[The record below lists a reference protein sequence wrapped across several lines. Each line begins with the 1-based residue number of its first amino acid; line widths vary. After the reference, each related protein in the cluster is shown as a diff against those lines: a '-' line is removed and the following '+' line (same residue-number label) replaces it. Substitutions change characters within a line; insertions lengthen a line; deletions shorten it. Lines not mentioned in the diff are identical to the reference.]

1 MSELRGARASNAGDD
16 YHELWVA
23 RQAIQLL
30 GNEEDLQAIAVEGVG
45 RDAADGQRSDTW
57 DGVDCTLCFGG
68 TTVSDATRV
77 EIVQVKYSTAAP
89 REKWT
94 IARLVHGGRSS
105 SILSKLAKAWKEV
118 IKNRPIGF
126 CTVTLVSNQ
135 PLQAEVESAMRRIS
149 TSAIVA
155 PTHAPTATAPP
166 EKRLSYA
173 MNLEAEDLRNFALS
187 FSFKC
192 GEGSRLALEEQV
204 LRSIGAWTDRD
215 VRHVVADI
223 QDFVHRKMMPESAD
237 EPITRESVLLR
248 LGVSDESAIFPCRS
262 EIGLVEDPVH
272 RATVSQAVQ
281 TIQSNQYVCLHGEA
295 GVGKTTALQEIEA
308 DLPDGSIMIIYD
320 CYGAGRYLD
329 PSAFRHRTKDAFLQ
343 MTNELAVRL
352 KLPLCLVPR
361 PETDYPRQ
369 FMHRLR
375 RTADA
380 LNSCHAKSL
389 IVVAIDAADN
399 AISASEQMQPPEPAF
414 VHDFVR
420 FESLPDNVR
429 FVLTARTGRLR
440 SLQLPTNYLEI
451 AIQPFDQSETNE
463 FVTRR
468 WSAADSFWIEDFH
481 DLSSGIPRVQADV
494 FAAAG
499 ERPQDALDRLMPN
512 GKSLQD
518 IFAGRFR
525 EAMRK
530 SGAKSALPRF
540 CAALVALPR
549 PVPLRTLASVLDEPE
564 SQVLDVCRDLAPG
577 IRCHDH
583 SISFANEDLEHFVRE
598 AGANELTDMRNDVA
612 QWMLRSRER
621 DRYAASNV
629 AGALLEAGLRAKL
642 LDLVDT
648 EPSPPASVL
657 PDPVLRREAELQRL
671 RLAVMVCREA
681 EDVPR
686 ALRFVLVGAESIET
700 EAALRD
706 LLVKSPDLAVR
717 FAEDGVRRIV
727 LSDPS
732 CIEDQ
737 GAFLFHKLAVDGSA
751 GDAISVRHGQRKL
764 DAWFRERA
772 RHYEDDKGLHHGW
785 EIGLAEVSSSVEA
798 TLKLHGPGAAVR
810 RLRAWSPR
818 RIEVSV
824 GLSLPWQLIAEGRG
838 AQLEVL
844 ASDYLRAAE
853 SLFILVPLALSG
865 RSIDTK
871 RVADGLRQLLRRR
884 LSYDQLADDFGGR
897 LLLSGRI
904 FELVLTATEVLAAK
918 NAEMDVVDEALAAIL
933 GCGLSQIEKHSAH
946 QVSKLDLLLRAY
958 TLREVL
964 RGRSPA
970 VKGMFVRRQNTDSVD
985 ITFGSDDSDDRAV
998 ARVAEAVI
1006 GTYTAV
1012 AAALVDISKATE
1024 LEEKVAPLSKQKW
1037 TLTHYRSIG
1046 IKGHVG
1052 AHIGAL
1058 LVTGYDPKAV
1068 WRLALQVHDDWQD
1081 GWQAPNEAFV
1091 RRFRLWPALRGPIID
1106 RIAAT
1111 ARKTR
1116 RARMASREKTHLL
1129 SGYARALLP
1138 ISEPDARAI
1147 FNMAVDVVGELD
1159 SEVMEQI
1166 RLFDGLVQLCGNESL
1181 SSFPSSTAVQLG
1193 EVVADAAV
1201 RLEGHDFPWDAAVRA
1216 LARLD
1221 MPLALAKVACWH
1233 DEDVAQNWETL
1244 PAVLRVGMLEGTM
1257 RPEQAAALSLFLDR
1271 DRRDVVAEMLRR
1283 AASDSSL
1290 AEEAAYDVL
1299 VRDYGAPKDVLELVG
1314 REQRGR
1320 WIDALRRQERFQAM
1334 LPAKIEPDVPRGGHA
1349 EANSRRSIDRAWKQ
1363 DELTDAEK
1371 FTQAVE
1377 ELLDEDA
1384 WGRPFVSDVLE
1395 SVRAQVLPSSRV
1407 GHLDALAELGRQL
1420 AIGGEVANAILRS
1433 IRAWSASPSVSEWCR
1448 TMLPQVIVSRFTEFT
1463 NYLPY
1468 EDRFSEALELTE
1480 LSKDDR
1486 NDLIL
1491 RGLEGTVD
1499 GLGVPAVFALVSM
1512 AARNLAEAD
1521 TAKLVAWYAGR
1532 LADRGPTEHR
1542 HEVVALEGHPS
1553 CVDEAVARFL
1563 FAYLGDCDLRI
1574 RWRAAHAVRRLA
1586 RTGDL
1591 NTLHALASEYYR
1603 RDEPVFQAHGCTFY
1617 WLAARLWF
1625 GIAFDG
1631 MANECPDI
1639 ASAVA
1644 GALLRDVALDDSF
1657 PHVLLRSFARDAC
1670 EKLAK
1675 LELLPLSDEELLRL
1689 ASVDESTLPSRRSAA
1704 GDAPL
1709 GHSSPSYREDRR
1721 FQFDWIDTVR
1731 YWYEPKLQLF
1741 SNLDRDE
1748 FLDEVERWIFDVWD
1762 YGDDVNESESRERLL
1777 SARDWTLTYNEHGS
1791 LPTLERLDHHLEWHA
1806 MWCAL
1811 GSFLISTPL
1820 VDAEDTVRDL
1830 NSEMSWSKLIS
1841 PPIWSAKMLIAR
1853 FAGPEAGDPASTHAA
1868 GAALHGGTHH
1878 AGGGN
1883 HRMAAADVATPA
1895 PLEQS
1900 HRQPDVECLHMWLH
1914 GVKEDVHR
1922 GALFPEDFSDY
1933 VVVSGLSSRRMS
1945 DRIES
1950 IRISSALGTGATAG
1964 ALLRALATMCDSWDY
1979 KVPTESEPRAEIDQP
1994 PYQFLGWLREHH
2006 NDSSCGIDGKDPF
2019 RVYGLGVCS
2028 RPGRGVMESCRLQED
2043 AGDGFRWISD
2053 QISTPMFLY
2062 HAWGRPDEEEE
2073 ENRRPLVVAG
2083 YRLLAHKEQLQ
2094 QFLGTEEKDLIVE
2107 VEVSRRDRPYDN
2119 KEGRTKVVQLY
2130 RLGAGGNLEVA
2141 ERCLGAWAG
2150 DSQRA

>member
-1 MSELRGARASNAGDD
+1 MVNDLRGARASNAGDD
-16 YHELWVA
+16 YHELWVT
-23 RQAIQLL
+23 RQAIRLL
-30 GNEEDLQAIAVEGVG
+30 GSEEDLQAIAVEGVDG
-45 RDAADGQRSDTW
+45 RDAGDKPADTW
-57 DGVDCTLCFGG
+57 DGVDCTLYFGG
-68 TTVSDATRV
+68 TGASDATRV

-89 REKWT
+89 QKKWT
-94 IARLVHGGRSS
+94 TSRLVQGGKRR
-105 SILSKLAKAWKEV
+105 SILSKLAEAWKEV
-118 IKNRPIGF
+118 TESRPIGF
-126 CTVTLVSNQ
+126 STTTTFVSNQ
-135 PLQAEVESAMRRIS
+135 PVQPEVEKAMGRIS
-149 TSAIVA
+149 TSANIVPA
-155 PTHAPTATAPP
+155 RAPTAKAPS
-166 EKRLSYA
+166 EERLA
-173 MNLEAEDLRNFALS
+173 DATKLGAEELRNFASS
-187 FSFKC
+187 FSFQC
-192 GEGSRLALEEQV
+192 GSGSRVALEEQV
-204 LRSIGAWTDRD
+204 LRSIGEWTDRD
-215 VRHVVADI
+215 VRQVVTDI
-223 QDFVHRKMMPESAD
+223 QDFVRRKMMPESARD
-237 EPITRESVLLR
+237 PITRESVLVH
-248 LGVSDESAIFPCRS
+248 LGVSEESALFPCPS
-262 EIGLVEDPVH
+262 EIGAIENPVR
-272 RATVSQAVQ
+272 RATVGEAVEM
-281 TIQSNQYVCLHGEA
+281 IQSNQYICLHGEA

-308 DLPDGSIMIIYD
+308 GLPDGSIMLKYD

-329 PSAFRHRTKDAFLQ
+329 PGALRYRSRDAFLQ

-352 KLPLCLVPR
+352 KLPLFLLPR

-369 FMHRLR
+369 FMLRLR
-375 RTADA
+375 RAA
-380 LNSCHAKSL
+380 AMLSSYNAESL
-389 IVVAIDAADN
+389 IVIAIDAADN
-399 AISASEQMQPPEPAF
+399 AIVASKERQPAEAAF
-414 VHDFVR
+414 VHDFVQLM
-420 FESLPDNVR
+420 ELPANVR
-429 FVLTARTGRLR
+429 FVISMRTGRRGSVELPAR
-440 SLQLPTNYLEI
+440 YRQFRIPPFSLQ
-451 AIQPFDQSETNE
+451 ETGE
-463 FVTRR
+463 YSRR
-468 WSAADSFWIEDFH
+468 AWAATPPWVEDFH
-481 DLSSGIPRVQADV
+481 DLSSGVPRVQAEA
-494 FAAAG
+494 FRAARDTPIA
-499 ERPQDALDRLMPN
+499 AIDRLMPN
-512 GKSLQD
+512 GRSLGD
-518 IFAGRFR
+518 IFRERFDEARAKGGTKGSLSRICAG
-525 EAMRK
+525 
-530 SGAKSALPRF
+530 LI
-540 CAALVALPR
+540 ALPR
-549 PVPLRTLASVLDEPE
+549 PVPVTALASVLEESEPE
-564 SQVLDVCRDLAPG
+564 VLDVCRDLAPS
-577 IRCHDH
+577 IRYKDGL
-583 SISFANEDLEHFVRE
+583 ISFADEDLEYFIRD
-598 AGANELTDMRNDVA
+598 AGENDLPDICNRVA
-612 QWMLRSRER
+612 CWMLRSK
-621 DRYAASNV
+621 DQDPYAAANV
-629 AGALLEAGLRAKL
+629 AGALLVADRRSEL
-642 LDLVDT
+642 LHLADT
-648 EPSPPASVL
+648 EPSPPANVL
-657 PDPVLRREAELQRL
+657 RDPVLRREAELQRL
-671 RLAVMVCREA
+671 RLAIRVCREA
-681 EDVPR
+681 EDVPQ
-686 ALRFVLVGAESIET
+686 ALRFVLKGAESIQT

-706 LLVKSPDLAVR
+706 LLVESPDLAVR
-717 FAEDGVRRIV
+717 FAEPGVRRIV
-727 LSDPS
+727 LSDPG
-732 CIEDQ
+732 CVEDH
-737 GAFLFHKLAVDGSA
+737 GAFLFHRLAADASA
-751 GDAISVRHGQRKL
+751 GDAISERHGRRKL
-764 DAWFRERA
+764 TAWLEA
-772 RHYEDDKGLHHGW
+772 RDQQREDDVGSHHGW
-785 EIGLAEVSSSVEA
+785 KIRTAEISSMVEA
-798 TLKLHGPGAAVR
+798 ALKLRGAGAA
-810 RLRAWSPR
+810 LESLAAWSPR
-818 RIEVSV
+818 RIKVQV
-824 GLSLPWQLIAEGRG
+824 GLSLPWQLIAEG
-838 AQLEVL
+838 ATDELEKL
-844 ASDYLRAAE
+844 ASEYLSPIEA
-853 SLFILVPLALSG
+853 LFILVPLALSG
-865 RSIDTK
+865 RPIATK

-884 LSYDQLADDFGGR
+884 LSCDQLADDFGRG
-897 LLLSGRI
+897 LSLSGRI

-918 NAEMDVVDEALAAIL
+918 SAEMDVVDEALAAIL
-933 GCGLSQIEKHSAH
+933 GCGLSQIEKHSVH

-964 RGRSPA
+964 QGRSPT
-970 VKGMFVRRQNTDSVD
+970 VKDMFVRRQNTDSVD
-985 ITFGSDDSDDRAV
+985 IV
-998 ARVAEAVI
+998 ALLAEAVI

-1012 AAALVDISKATE
+1012 AAALVDMSKATE
-1024 LEEKVAPLSKQKW
+1024 LEEKVAPLSEQKW

-1046 IKGHVG
+1046 IKRHVG

-1091 RRFRLWPALRGPIID
+1091 RRFRLWPVLRGPIID

-1129 SGYARALLP
+1129 SVYARALLP

-1181 SSFPSSTAVQLG
+1181 SSFPSSTAAQLG

-1221 MPLALAKVACWH
+1221 VPLALAKVARWH

-1244 PAVLRVGMLEGTM
+1244 PAVLRIGMLEGTM

-1271 DRRDVVAEMLRR
+1271 DRMDVVAEMLRR

-1290 AEEAAYDVL
+1290 AEEVAYDVL
-1299 VRDYGAPKDVLELVG
+1299 VRDYSTPKDVLELVG

-1420 AIGGEVANAILRS
+1420 AIGGEIAIAILRS

-1448 TMLPQVIVSRFTEFT
+1448 TTLPEVIVRRFTEFT

-1499 GLGVPAVFALVSM
+1499 SLGVPAVFALVSM

-1532 LADRGPTEHR
+1532 LVDRVPTEHR

-1603 RDEPVFQAHGCTFY
+1603 RDESVFRADGCTFY

-1644 GALLRDVALDDSF
+1644 GRLLRDVALDDSF

-1689 ASVDESTLPSRRSAA
+1689 ASVDESTLPSRRRTA

-1709 GHSSPSYREDRR
+1709 GQSSPSYREDRR
-1721 FQFDWIDTVR
+1721 FQFNWMDTVP
-1731 YWYEPKLQLF
+1731 YWYEPMLRMF
-1741 SNLDRDE
+1741 SNLDGDE
-1748 FLDEVERWIFDVWD
+1748 FLDEVERWIFDMWHHD
-1762 YGDDVNESESRERLL
+1762 DDVGKSEKRGRLQSEHNWAL
-1777 SARDWTLTYNEHGS
+1777 SDNGHGAM
-1791 LPTLERLDHHLEWHA
+1791 PTLERLDNHLEWHA

-1811 GSFLISTPL
+1811 GTFLTRKPL
-1820 VDAEDTVRDL
+1820 IDVEDTTDNL
-1830 NSEMSWSKLIS
+1830 SSEMSWNKLIS
-1841 PPIWSAKMLIAR
+1841 PPMWAADA
-1853 FAGPEAGDPASTHAA
+1853 AGP
-1868 GAALHGGTHH
+1868 
-1878 AGGGN
+1878 
-1883 HRMAAADVATPA
+1883 V
-1895 PLEQS
+1895 PLEQ
-1900 HRQPDVECLHMWLH
+1900 RYWQPDVECLNVWLD
-1914 GVKEDVHR
+1914 GVEENIHR
-1922 GALFPEDFSDY
+1922 GALFPTDFSDY
-1933 VVVSGLSSRRMS
+1933 VVVDGSSSRRMS

-1950 IRISSALGTGATAG
+1950 IRISSALVTPATVG
-1964 ALLRALATMCDSWDY
+1964 ALLRALATMSDSWDY
-1979 KVPTESEPRAEIDQP
+1979 KIPTEGEQNAEIDKP
-1994 PYQFLGWLREHH
+1994 PYQLLGWLREHYR
-2006 NDSSCGIDGKDPF
+2006 DSSCGIDGKDPF
-2019 RVYGLGVCS
+2019 RAYGLGVCS
-2028 RPGRGVMESCRLQED
+2028 RPGERVIESCRLQGD
-2043 AGDGFRWISD
+2043 AMDGFRWVSD
-2053 QISTPMFLY
+2053 QIDTPMFLY
-2062 HAWGRPDEEEE
+2062 RAWGRPDEEEDD
-2073 ENRRPLVVAG
+2073 NHRSLVVAG

-2094 QFLGTEEKDLIVE
+2094 RFLLGEEKDLIVK
-2107 VEVSRRDRPYDN
+2107 VEVSRRDRERRRYGE
-2119 KEGRTKVVQLY
+2119 EGRRTSVVQLY
-2130 RLGAGGNLEVA
+2130 RLGAGGCLEVA
-2141 ERCLGAWAG
+2141 EGCLGTWTD
-2150 DSQRA
+2150 DSPRA

>member
-1 MSELRGARASNAGDD
+1 MNDLRGARASNAGDD

-45 RDAADGQRSDTW
+45 RDAADGRRSDTW
-57 DGVDCTLCFGG
+57 DGVDCTLFFGG

-94 IARLVHGGRSS
+94 ISRLVHGGRSG

-135 PLQAEVESAMRRIS
+135 PVEAEVESAMRRIS

-155 PTHAPTATAPP
+155 PTRAPTATAPS

-173 MNLEAEDLRNFALS
+173 MNLEAADLRNFALS
-187 FSFKC
+187 FSFRC

-215 VRHVVADI
+215 VRHVVTDI

-237 EPITRESVLLR
+237 ERITRESVLLR
-248 LGVSDESAIFPCRS
+248 LGVSEESAIFPCRS
-262 EIGLVEDPVH
+262 EIGPVEDPVH

-281 TIQSNQYVCLHGEA
+281 TIQSNQYVCLHGVA
-295 GVGKTTALQEIEA
+295 GVGKTTALQEIA
-308 DLPDGSIMIIYD
+308 AGLPDGSIMIKYD

-329 PSAFRHRTKDAFLQ
+329 PSALRHRTKDALLQ

-375 RTADA
+375 GAADA
-380 LNSCHAKSL
+380 LSSRHAQSL
-389 IVVAIDAADN
+389 IVIAIDAADN
-399 AISASEQMQPPEPAF
+399 AISASEQRQPPESAF

-463 FVTRR
+463 FVKRR
-468 WSAADSFWIEDFH
+468 WSAADSRWIEDFH

-499 ERPQDALDRLMPN
+499 ERPQDALERLMPN

-530 SGAKSALPRF
+530 GGAKSGLSRF

-564 SQVLDVCRDLAPG
+564 SQVLDLCRDLAPG

-583 SISFANEDLEHFVRE
+583 SISFANEDLEQFVRE
-598 AGANELTDMRNDVA
+598 AGANELADIRNDVA
-612 QWMLRSRER
+612 QWMLRSREK
-621 DRYAASNV
+621 DRYAALNV
-629 AGALLEAGLRAKL
+629 AGALLEAGLRAEL
-642 LDLVDT
+642 LDLVDA
-648 EPSPPASVL
+648 EPSLPASVL

-681 EDVPR
+681 EDVPQ

-706 LLVKSPDLAVR
+706 LLVESPDLAVR

-751 GDAISVRHGQRKL
+751 GDAISVRRGQRKL
-764 DAWFRERA
+764 AAWFGERD
-772 RHYEDDKGLHHGW
+772 RHYEDDKDLHHGW
-785 EIGLAEVSSSVEA
+785 EVGLAEVSSSVEA
-798 TLKLHGPGAAVR
+798 ALKLHGLGAAVK

-818 RIEVSV
+818 RIEVAV

-844 ASDYLRAAE
+844 ASDYFRAAE

-884 LSYDQLADDFGGR
+884 LSCDQLADDVGR
-897 LLLSGRI
+897 GLLLSGRI

-933 GCGLSQIEKHSAH
+933 GCGLSQIEEHSAH

-964 RGRSPA
+964 QGRSPT
-970 VKGMFVRRQNTDSVD
+970 VEGMFVRRQSTDSVD
-985 ITFGSDDSDDRAV
+985 ITVGSDDRVV

-1006 GTYTAV
+1006 RTYTAV
-1012 AAALVDISKATE
+1012 ATALVDMSKTTE
-1024 LEEKVAPLSKQKW
+1024 LEEKVAPLFESNW
-1037 TLTHYRSIG
+1037 TLAPYGSMG
-1046 IKGHVG
+1046 IKGYIG

-1111 ARKTR
+1111 ARKAR

-1129 SGYARALLP
+1129 SGYARDLLP
-1138 ISEPDARAI
+1138 ISEPDAKAI

-1159 SEVMEQI
+1159 SEVMGQI

-1181 SSFPSSTAVQLG
+1181 SSFPSSTAAQLG
-1193 EVVADAAV
+1193 EVVADAAT

-1221 MPLALAKVACWH
+1221 MPLALAKVARWH

-1244 PAVLRVGMLEGTM
+1244 PAALRVGMLEGTM

-1271 DRRDVVAEMLRR
+1271 DRMDVVAEMLRR

-1290 AEEAAYDVL
+1290 AEEVAYDVL
-1299 VRDYGAPKDVLELVG
+1299 VRDYSAPKDVLEIVG
-1314 REQRGR
+1314 QEQRGR

-1334 LPAKIEPDVPRGGHA
+1334 LPAKIEPDVPRGGHV
-1349 EANSRRSIDRAWKQ
+1349 EASSRRSIDRAWKQ

-1420 AIGGEVANAILRS
+1420 AIGGEIASAILRS

-1448 TMLPQVIVSRFTEFT
+1448 TTLPQVIVSRFTEFT

-1468 EDRFSEALELTE
+1468 EDWFSEALELTE

-1491 RGLEGTVD
+1491 RGLEGAVD
-1499 GLGVPAVFALVSM
+1499 SLGAPAVFALVSM

-1532 LADRGPTEHR
+1532 LADRVPTEHR
-1542 HEVVALEGHPS
+1542 HEVVAPEGHPS

-1591 NTLHALASEYYR
+1591 NTLHALASEYCR
-1603 RDEPVFQAHGCTFY
+1603 RDESVFRADGCTFY

-1644 GALLRDVALDDSF
+1644 GRLLRDVALDDSF

-1689 ASVDESTLPSRRSAA
+1689 ASVDESTLPSRRRTA

-1721 FQFDWIDTVR
+1721 FQFDWVDTVR

-1748 FLDEVERWIFDVWD
+1748 FLDEVERWIFGVWA
-1762 YGDDVNESESRERLL
+1762 YGDDVNESESRERLQ
-1777 SARDWTLTYNEHGS
+1777 SARDWALTYNEHGS
-1791 LPTLERLDHHLEWHA
+1791 LPTLERLDRHLEWHA

-1820 VDAEDTVRDL
+1820 VDAEDTVGDL

-1841 PPIWSAKMLIAR
+1841 PPIWSA
-1853 FAGPEAGDPASTHAA
+1853 
-1868 GAALHGGTHH
+1868 
-1878 AGGGN
+1878 
-1883 HRMAAADVATPA
+1883 DVATPA

-1900 HRQPDVECLHMWLH
+1900 LRQPDVECLHMWLH

-1933 VVVSGLSSRRMS
+1933 VVVNGFSSRRMS

-1950 IRISSALGTGATAG
+1950 IRISSALATGATAG

-1979 KVPTESEPRAEIDQP
+1979 KLPTESEPRAEIDQP
-1994 PYQFLGWLREHH
+1994 PYQFLGWLREYH

-2043 AGDGFRWISD
+2043 AGDGFRWVGD

-2062 HAWGRPDEEEE
+2062 HAWGRPDEEED

-2094 QFLGTEEKDLIVE
+2094 RFLGTEEKDLIVE
-2107 VEVSRRDRPYDN
+2107 VDVSRRERKKRSYDN
-2119 KEGRTKVVQLY
+2119 KEGRTEVVQLY

-2141 ERCLGAWAG
+2141 ERCLSAWTG